1 MYIALAQR
9 ATQIQDESQE
19 DCHSEQRRFE
29 SSAKRCKLAPLIK
42 SPSLPSDAP
51 SISARYQLST
61 KGSAG
66 AHDWPA
72 GAASASA
79 SASFAELVAFL
90 GLVVLKIKYI

>member
-29 SSAKRCKLAPLIK
+29 SSAKRCKLAPL
-42 SPSLPSDAP
+42 
-51 SISARYQLST
+51 
-61 KGSAG
+61 
-66 AHDWPA
+66 

-90 GLVVLKIKYI
+90 GLLVLKIKYI